1 MKYPNF
7 LRHFMEFRPI
17 SFSSGHL
24 RGTDSMHASKTHVF
38 EGANARELMPLF
50 ADVEA
55 FPSFVPNYKSAVVVE
70 RVGNQYKTKSVMA
83 LQLGFFALEEELD
96 SVTTLTFPSCIE
108 AHSTGTKF
116 IRSFSNVWRFR
127 DVPGGCEVTF
137 DMTLDIAAVPAVVQ
151 PIFADLVEL
160 QAERILQAFVARFG
174 AQRQA
179 A

>member
-1 MKYPNF
+1 
-7 LRHFMEFRPI
+7 
-17 SFSSGHL
+17 
-24 RGTDSMHASKTHVF
+24 MHASKTHVF
-38 EGANARELMPLF
+38 DGESARELMPLF

-55 FPSFVPNYKSAVVVE
+55 FPSFVPGYKSAEVVE
-70 RVGNQYKTKSVMA
+70 RKGNQYKTKSVMT

-108 AHSTGTKF
+108 VHSIGSKF

-137 DMTLDIAAVPAVVQ
+137 DMMLDIAAVPVIMQ
-151 PIFADLVEL
+151 PMLTGLVEL
-160 QAERILQAFVARFG
+160 QAERILQAFVTRFG
-174 AQRQA
+174 TQRQA